1 VSPQKAPLFLPM
13 MGKPVDD
20 LPAAAAALPQRL
32 NKVWVERHY
41 RPLFFLGGLGREMVK
56 KQMDGPVFLS
66 SYP

>member
-1 VSPQKAPLFLPM
+1 M